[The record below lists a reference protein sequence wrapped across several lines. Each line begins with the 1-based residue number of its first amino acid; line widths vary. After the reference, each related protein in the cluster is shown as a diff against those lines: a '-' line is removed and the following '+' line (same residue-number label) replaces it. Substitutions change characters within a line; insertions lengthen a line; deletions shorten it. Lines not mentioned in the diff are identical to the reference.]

1 MSAKKTFNLS
11 DVDTMT
17 NLIDAI
23 FSEMNIGLVVFQLEE
38 LSDKSTLKLVYAN
51 KQASEYSNAD
61 VSKHVGKYIGEA
73 FPPLAQTDIPDLYAE
88 VIKTKQSRN
97 IGAFEYKDAQAGTGY
112 YAIKAFPMPND
123 CVGVL
128 FENITLRKQ
137 MEEMLKNYTAQVSDK
152 KTAL

>member
-11 DVDTMT
+11 DIDTMT

-23 FSEMNIGLVVFQLEE
+23 FSEMNIGLVVFQLEVPN
-38 LSDKSTLKLVYAN
+38 DKNTLRLVYTN

-61 VSKHVGKYIGEA
+61 VSKHIGKYIGDA
-73 FPPLAQTDIPDLYAE
+73 FPPLAQSDIPDLYAE

-123 CVGVL
+123 CVGIL

-137 MEEMLKNYTAQVSDK
+137 MEEMLKNYGAPSPEE
-152 KTAL
+152 